1 LKINPGFSDLQIFEF
16 LTILTMKRIASLASI
31 LFLAAGLTL
40 AQKYAFVDTEYI
52 LDRIPSYK
60 AAQDQLDKMAKD
72 WQAEVETEYEDIEKL
87 YKDFQAEK
95 VLLTEEMKTKKE
107 EEIITREQEVKNLQ
121 QQYFGRDGSLFKK
134 RQELIKPIQDE
145 VYRAVKEIA
154 SEGNYAVIFDT
165 ASGANMLYTNPKYDK
180 SDEVLEKL
188 GYKN

>member
-1 LKINPGFSDLQIFEF
+1 MKKI
-16 LTILTMKRIASLASI
+16 ASI
-31 LFLAAGLTL
+31 LSILLLATGMGL

-52 LDRIPSYK
+52 LDRIPAYK
-60 AAQDQLDKMAKD
+60 AAQDQLDKMARD
-72 WQAEVETEYEDIEKL
+72 WQEEVETMYGGIEKM
-87 YKDFQAEK
+87 YQDFQAEK

-107 EEIITREQEVKNLQ
+107 EEIITREKEVKDLQ
-121 QQYFGRDGSLFKK
+121 QKYFGRDGNLFDK